1 MFDSLGFALPAAEAQ
16 PWSSYAPDGLLAD
29 MMSEAA
35 GRSGWERIERIG
47 AWERLIAWTQAC
59 QLLEIAR
66 FAAEATGPAPDD
78 IDESVAAEVGLI
90 TRVASRTAHSRVD
103 LAVTLLQ
110 RLPATLA
117 ARSAGTISLSSA
129 RAIADETVSLDSAGA
144 AEAENRV
151 LRRAGHQTPS
161 QVRAAARRAVA
172 AIDADAVRRRAEQAR
187 RERNVSLTSEP
198 DGMATLS
205 AYFPAH
211 EAVAAYGMIDDHAR
225 RAGTATGGRTM
236 DARRADALVD
246 LILDRPAT
254 GTTPTT
260 RPAPGTDS
268 EHTAA
273 PTRGP
278 SGPSDQSGPASG
290 ESSPL
295 SFGSQPPAH
304 AGTPARCDCANRTAR
319 PGGIQVLVTVALPT
333 LLGLDQQPAELAGY
347 GPIPADL
354 ARELAA
360 QGTWRRL
367 LTDPAS
373 GALLDY
379 GTTRYKPPPQ
389 LAAHITT
396 RDQTCVYPGC
406 RTRADRCDLDHRIP
420 HNNRTADTGPT
431 STANLAALCR
441 THHRLKHQ
449 PGWTLTRQPDG
460 THTWHTPTHHRY
472 HRPAHPLTD
481 PERSPTAAD
490 APAPF

>member
-1 MFDSLGFALPAAEAQ
+1 MFDSLGFALPSPEAQ

-66 FAAEATGPAPDD
+66 FAAEATGPAPEDTA
-78 IDESVAAEVGLI
+78 ESVAAEVGLI
-90 TRVASRTAHSRVD
+90 TRVASRTAHARVD
-103 LAVTLLQ
+103 LAVTLLE

-117 ARSAGTISLSSA
+117 ALTAGTISLLSA
-129 RAIADETVSLDSAGA
+129 RAIADETVSLDTAGA

-161 QVRAAARRAVA
+161 QVRAATRRAVA

-205 AYFPAH
+205 AYLPAH

-225 RAGTATGGRTM
+225 RAGTATDDRSM

-246 LILDRPAT
+246 LILDRP
-254 GTTPTT
+254 TTDTAPTT
-260 RPAPGTDS
+260 HRAPGTDAA
-268 EHTAA
+268 HT
-273 PTRGP
+273 PPHTPPWGP
-278 SGPSDQSGPASG
+278 SGPSSG
-290 ESSPL
+290 ESSPPP
-295 SFGSQPPAH
+295 FHPQPPAH
-304 AGTPARCDCANRTAR
+304 TGAPARCDCATRKAR
-319 PGGIQVLVTVALPT
+319 PGGVQVLVTVALPT
-333 LLGLDQQPAELAGY
+333 LLGLDQQPAELAGH

-406 RTRADRCDLDHRIP
+406 RTRADRCDLDHRVP
-420 HNNRTADTGPT
+420 HDPITDTGPT

-449 PGWTLTRQPDG
+449 PGWTLSRQPDG
-460 THTWHTPTHHRY
+460 THTWRTPTNHEH
-472 HRPAHPLTD
+472 HRPAHPLAD
-481 PERSPTAAD
+481 PERSPTATD

>member
-1 MFDSLGFALPAAEAQ
+1 MFDSLGFALPSPEAQ

-47 AWERLIAWTQAC
+47 AWERLIAWAQAA

-66 FAAEATGPAPDD
+66 FATEATGPAPEDTAA
-78 IDESVAAEVGLI
+78 SVAAEVGLM
-90 TRVASRTAHSRVD
+90 TRVAPRTAQARVD
-103 LAVTLLQ
+103 LAVTLLE

-117 ARSAGTISLSSA
+117 ALSAGTISLPSA
-129 RAIADETVSLDSAGA
+129 RAIADETVSLDTAGA
-144 AEAENRV
+144 AGAENRV
-151 LRRAGHQTPS
+151 LRRAGHQTPG
-161 QVRAAARRAVA
+161 QVRAATRRAVA

-187 RERNVSLTSEP
+187 KERNVSLTSEP

-205 AYFPAH
+205 AYLPAH

-225 RAGTATGGRTM
+225 HAGAATDGRSM

-246 LILDRPAT
+246 LILDRPTVPLAADSDPAHT
-254 GTTPTT
+254 GSP
-260 RPAPGTDS
+260 RQ
-268 EHTAA
+268 
-273 PTRGP
+273 GP
-278 SGPSDQSGPASG
+278 SGPENGEPAPPASHP
-290 ESSPL
+290 ER
-295 SFGSQPPAH
+295 PA
-304 AGTPARCDCANRTAR
+304 ATGTPACRGCAKAR
-319 PGGIQVLVTVALPT
+319 PGGIQILVTVALPT
-333 LLGLDQQPAELAGY
+333 LLGLDQRPAELAGH

-360 QGTWRRL
+360 QGTWRRI
-367 LTDPAS
+367 LTDPVT

-379 GTTRYKPPPQ
+379 GTTRYKPPPH
-389 LAAHITT
+389 LTAHITT

-420 HNNRTADTGPT
+420 HDPTTDTGPT
-431 STANLAALCR
+431 NTANLAALCR

-449 PGWTLTRQPDG
+449 AGWTLTRQPNG
-460 THTWHTPTHHRY
+460 THTWHTPTSHQH

-481 PERSPTAAD
+481 PQRARTEAD
-490 APAPF
+490 AHAPF